1 MATIQNSA
9 VELED
14 NHLSHDL
21 QKKAIFKLLRK
32 FKLQ

>member
-14 NHLSHDL
+14 NEFSHDL